1 MKHMIQKTLAALALG
16 FTGMTWAQ
24 GDATQQFEW
33 STPYPDSVVT
43 PNTVNTSIGDLEFF
57 DGVPMK
63 STVDTV
69 YDYVDRARGVDVYIK
84 MLRAVALDAQMK
96 AEADGGA
103 VESHQVLFHE
113 ELADAKARF
122 LTTNNTT
129 LYLWAHIDLEKNG
142 PTVLEAPQGVLGVL
156 DDMNFRYLTDI
167 GVAGPDKGQGGKY
180 LLLPPAYEGE
190 VPEGYFVVRS
200 PTYMVWNFMRG
211 YLDNGIEW
219 SKNNIKNNLKVYP
232 LSQKDNPPKMQFINA
247 SGMALDAVPPR
258 DFSFYESLNAIIQ
271 KEPMD
276 FLETETRGQL
286 AAIGIVKGQPFKP
299 DARMKKILTDAVA
312 IGEAYA
318 RANTHYPRDP
328 EQSIYKDTD
337 SEWVMGYAGKNTAFL
352 KDGARKLDARLWFH
366 YNAIVVTPAMALTTP
381 GKGSDYGIA
390 NLDENKQ
397 PMDGSKTYRLHLP
410 PNPPAI
416 DFWAVT
422 LYDTMTRTLLQ
433 TDQRFT
439 TVDSYREGLKKNADG
454 SIDIY
459 FAPEAPKGM
468 ENNWLQTV
476 PGKSWFIILRMY
488 GPLQPWIDQT
498 WRPSEILVVK

>member
-1 MKHMIQKTLAALALG
+1 MKHPRWALALVALG
-16 FTGMTWAQ
+16 FALSVQSAATAQ
-24 GDATQQFEW
+24 HRYEW
-33 STPYPDSVVT
+33 STPYPPSVVT
-43 PNTVNTSIGDLEFF
+43 PNTVTSSIGKLEFF

-63 STVDTV
+63 STVKKV
-69 YDYVDRARGVDVYIK
+69 YAYVDRARAVDVYIR
-84 MLRAVALDAQMK
+84 LLPVVSLYTQMR
-96 AEADGGA
+96 AEAEGGA

-142 PTVLEAPQGVLGVL
+142 PTVIESPPGVLGVL

-167 GVAGPDKGQGGKY
+167 GVAGPDKGKGGKY
-180 LLLPPAYEGE
+180 LILPPGYQGE
-190 VPEGYFVVRS
+190 VPKGYFVVRS
-200 PTYMVWNFMRG
+200 KTFMVWNFMRG
-211 YLDNGIEW
+211 YLDKGIEW
-219 SKNNIKNNLKVYP
+219 ARDNIKNNLKVYP
-232 LSQKDNPPKMQFINA
+232 LSRKRKPPKMQFINA

-258 DFSFYESLNAIIQ
+258 DFSFYESLNAVVQ
-271 KEPMD
+271 KEPLD
-276 FLETETRGQL
+276 LLDPETRGQV

-299 DARMKKILTDAVA
+299 DARMKKILTDAAA

-328 EQSIYKDTD
+328 GQPIYKDTD
-337 SEWVMGYAGKNTAFL
+337 SEWIMGFADKDTYFL
-352 KDGARKLDARLWFH
+352 KDGARRLDARLWMH
-366 YNAIVVTPAMALTTP
+366 YNAIVVTPAMALTRP

-390 NLDENKQ
+390 NLDENHR
-397 PMDGSKTYRLHLP
+397 PMDGAKTYRLHLP
-410 PNPPAI
+410 ANPPVK

-439 TVDSYREGLKKNADG
+439 TVDSYREGLEKNADG

-459 FAPEAPKGM
+459 FAPKPPKGK
-468 ENNWLQTV
+468 ENNWLQTI

-488 GPLQPWIDQT
+488 GPLAPWIDQT
-498 WRPSEILVVK
+498 WRPSELELVE